1 MESKKH
7 NRLVN
12 IIKRSRLRDTEDKL
26 VVTSGKREGGM
37 GNIGVRNKEVQ
48 TISYKINRKDILY
61 NMGNI
66 AGIL

>member
-1 MESKKH
+1 M
-7 NRLVN
+7 N